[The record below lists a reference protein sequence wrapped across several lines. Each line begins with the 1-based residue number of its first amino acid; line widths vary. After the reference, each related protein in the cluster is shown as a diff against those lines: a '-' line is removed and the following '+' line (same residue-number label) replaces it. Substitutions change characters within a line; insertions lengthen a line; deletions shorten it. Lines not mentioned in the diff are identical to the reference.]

1 MQLIENSSNSSVHR
15 RSQRHLK
22 GIEWSDRDINI
33 LIDGWKNADSFC
45 KIARRIGRT
54 SQSVAIK
61 ACRMGLTSR
70 PYWNDEYL
78 ANARRRGRSRKCLTC
93 GGTFSPRGQE
103 IEFVRIARSAVGGIQ
118 VETSPALSSDS
129 SLSFPFFDIGHL
141 NAHATAPRNK
151 TRLVRGRIRGR

>member
-78 ANARRRGRSRKCLTC
+78 ANARRRGRSRKCLMC
-93 GGTFSPRGQE
+93 GGTFFSEGSGN
-103 IEFVRIARSAVGGIQ
+103 RICENCKKRSGWNSGGDLAGP
-118 VETSPALSSDS
+118 VT
-129 SLSFPFFDIGHL
+129 
-141 NAHATAPRNK
+141 
-151 TRLVRGRIRGR
+151 